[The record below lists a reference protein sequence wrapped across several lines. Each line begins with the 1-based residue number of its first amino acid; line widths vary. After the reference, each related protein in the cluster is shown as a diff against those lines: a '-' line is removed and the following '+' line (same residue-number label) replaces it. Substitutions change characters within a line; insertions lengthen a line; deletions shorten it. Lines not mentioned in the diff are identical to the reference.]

1 MIKQEIVIKIL
12 SSINDRVY
20 ITNYQLN
27 ITPREFYRIIIE
39 LIDAELLINIPNPV
53 YSDKEI
59 IHFSI
64 SGSELTSKG
73 KNMLEKYIIQEE
85 KHMTNG
91 VFIVHGHDD
100 ALKDEVARTIEKV
113 GLRAIILNE
122 EVNSG
127 LTIIQ
132 KFEKYAKNAN
142 YAIVL
147 MTPDDRGKAKTD
159 TKYKDRARQNVVL
172 EWGYFAGKL
181 GVDRVSTMHIGSIE
195 LPSDISGILHI
206 QYDKSGG
213 WKIKLLKE
221 LEAVG
226 YNINWSNI

>member
-12 SSINDRVY
+12 ASINDRAY

-27 ITPREFYRIIIE
+27 ISPREFYRIIIE

-59 IHFSI
+59 IFFSI

-85 KHMTNG
+85 KYMTNG

-113 GLRAIILNE
+113 GLRAIVLNE

-181 GVDRVSTMHIGSIE
+181 GVDRVSTMHTRSIE